1 MLCELWTDPFRISN
15 MLLTKMLLL
24 YYPFFWSS
32 TSSFSPPP
40 SHPRRQVNNL
50 VKTCNFDLPFKEL
63 HQVLSTASR
72 SPHKKCCGQKMETD
86 PSTLLKCIIIS
97 RVYTVQEAV
106 KHSVE
111 CHMASTSCTSQC
123 SKARLCL
130 RSSCKVQAAKELCK

>member
-50 VKTCNFDLPFKEL
+50 VKTCNFDLPSKEL

-123 SKARLCL
+123 SKARLPSQFL
-130 RSSCKVQAAKELCK
+130 QSTSCQGTL